1 MKRIATTCQLML
13 TALLLS
19 LPVTGARGQ
28 SSRPWPRFEAVEIDR
43 SLTVGYAVLLADITG
58 DHRPDIIVVDSRRL
72 IFFENPSWRLR
83 TILPEGSTKPD
94 NVCIAPLD
102 VDRDGWLDLVLGAGW
117 RGFNTRDPGT
127 LQWLRN
133 PARPGAQWSIH
144 PIDRFI
150 SIHRIRV
157 GDIDGDGAAELLSAP
172 LLGEG
177 TTRRNNFMERPVPL
191 LYYEPTAE
199 PQQAW
204 PRRVIDD
211 QNLHVMHNAWIDDLD
226 GDGRSEVLT
235 ASYEGLFCY
244 EYRDGKWHR
253 HQLGEGDQSNPD
265 RERGCS
271 EVKTGRLRDGRRIVA
286 TIEPWHGDKVVVYVQ
301 QRGQKYRFR
310 RVVVDRRLRQ
320 GHAVWC
326 ADLDGDGNDEIVAG
340 FRAPY
345 SKDVPYGVR
354 LYRAA
359 NKQATH
365 WESMDL
371 DRGGMACE
379 DVGVADLDG
388 DGRLDIVAVGRATRN
403 VKIYWN
409 RSE

>member
-1 MKRIATTCQLML
+1 MKRIRAICS
-13 TALLLS
+13 ALLLAVVLAAAPATAGPPS
-19 LPVTGARGQ
+19 
-28 SSRPWPRFEAVEIDR
+28 PWPRFEAVEIDR
-43 SLTVGYAVLLADITG
+43 SLTVGYAVLLHDITG

-72 IFFENPSWRLR
+72 IYFENPSWRLR

-102 VDRDGWLDLVLGAGW
+102 VDGDRWPDLVLGAGW

-133 PARPGAQWSIH
+133 PGKPGGQWSLH

-157 GDIDGDGAAELLSAP
+157 GDIDGDGKAELVSAP
-172 LLGEG
+172 LLGER

-191 LYYEPTAE
+191 VYYEPAGTR
-199 PQQAW
+199 PW
-204 PRRVIDD
+204 PRKVIDD
-211 QNLHVMHNAWIDDLD
+211 RNLHVMHNAWIDDLD
-226 GDGRSEVLT
+226 GNGRPEVLT
-235 ASYEGLFCY
+235 ASYEGVYSY

-253 HQLGEGDQSNPD
+253 YRIGEGDQSNPT

-271 EVKTGRLRDGRRIVA
+271 EVKTGRLKDGRRIVA

-301 QRGQKYRFR
+301 DREKIRRFR
-310 RVVVDRRLRQ
+310 RVVLDRRLRQ

-326 ADLDGDGNDEIVAG
+326 VDFDGDGNDEIVAG

-345 SKDVPYGVR
+345 SDEVPFGLR

-359 NKQATH
+359 DEAATQ
-365 WESMDL
+365 WDVMEL

-388 DGRLDIVAVGRATRN
+388 DGRPDIVAVGRATRN

-409 RSE
+409 RGE